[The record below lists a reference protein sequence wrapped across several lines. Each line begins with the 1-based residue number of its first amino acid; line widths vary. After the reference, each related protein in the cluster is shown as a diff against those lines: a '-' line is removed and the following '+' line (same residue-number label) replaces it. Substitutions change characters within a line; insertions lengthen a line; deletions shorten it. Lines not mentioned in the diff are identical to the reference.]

1 MRITQH
7 ISLFTTGFKYTDF
20 RLTTKFNKMDK
31 TSNLEQTPALQQTAC
46 WAVTGTFHG
55 SIIEADTEGEARRIF
70 HKHYNGESII
80 HIKRRNIPAWAF

>member
-1 MRITQH
+1 
-7 ISLFTTGFKYTDF
+7 
-20 RLTTKFNKMDK
+20 
-31 TSNLEQTPALQQTAC
+31 LQQTAC

-70 HKHYNGESII
+70 HNHYNGESII